1 MEMNEQLLKEAG
13 QVITKQSGEV
23 IFRSGDAGEDMYV
36 VLKGSVNIF
45 LEQNGSSIPVA
56 RLRQGDFF
64 GEMSL
69 LEGMPRSG
77 TAIVDQASELVMLS
91 EDSFRKLMKEDIVLA
106 WRVMKGLS
114 NRIRS
119 TNNELVKQIG
129 NDLQE
134 VSKLLH
140 ENAQGLSGS
149 IVHIAASAGEIDTN
163 ERQLAQQIKE
173 VQVIS
178 KDIGVMLEFI
188 RNVATQTHIL
198 GLNAAIEAARSG
210 EHGRGFG
217 VIAEEIRK
225 LSAQS
230 KENAEKIADL
240 TEQIVINMDKI
251 TSSSE
256 NSAQRINEQADAT
269 NQMVASVDTMAG
281 LAARLSTIAST
292 LT

>member
-1 MEMNEQLLKEAG
+1 MEFNEQLLKDAGEVLTKEA
-13 QVITKQSGEV
+13 GEV
-23 IFRSGDAGEDMYV
+23 IFRSGDPGEDMYV
-36 VLKGSVNIF
+36 VLSGTVDIF
-45 LEQNGSSIPVA
+45 LEQNGSNIPVA
-56 RLRQGDFF
+56 KLRKGDFF

-77 TAIVDQASELVMLS
+77 TVIVSQKSELVVLT
-91 EDSFRKLMKEDIVLA
+91 ENSFRQLMSDDSVLA

-114 NRIRS
+114 TRIRS
-119 TNNELVKQIG
+119 INNELVQRIG

-134 VSKLLH
+134 VSKLLYD
-140 ENAQGLSGS
+140 NAQGLAGS
-149 IVHIAASAGEIDTN
+149 ITHIAASAREIDTN
-163 ERQLAQQIKE
+163 ERQLAGQIKE

-178 KDIGVMLEFI
+178 KDIGVMLAFI

-225 LSAQS
+225 LSSQS
-230 KENAEKIADL
+230 KENADKIADL

-251 TSSSE
+251 TASSE
-256 NSAQRINEQADAT
+256 NSAQKINEQADAT

-281 LAARLSTIAST
+281 LAKRLSAVAST

>member
-1 MEMNEQLLKEAG
+1 MNEQLLKDAG
-13 QVITKQSGEV
+13 QVLTKEVGEV
-23 IFRSGDAGEDMYV
+23 IFRSGDPGEDMYV
-36 VLKGSVNIF
+36 VLSGTVDIF

-56 RLRQGDFF
+56 KLKNGDFF

-77 TAIVDQASELVMLS
+77 TAKVSQKSELVLLSEPAFHKLMS
-91 EDSFRKLMKEDIVLA
+91 EDSALA

-114 NRIRS
+114 TRIRS
-119 TNNELVKQIG
+119 INNELVQRIG

-140 ENAQGLSGS
+140 DNAEVLSIS
-149 IVHIAASAGEIDTN
+149 VTQIDASAQEIDTN

-178 KDIGVMLEFI
+178 KDIGVMLAFI

-225 LSAQS
+225 LSSQS
-230 KENAEKIADL
+230 KDNAEKIADL

-251 TSSSE
+251 TASSE
-256 NSAQRINEQADAT
+256 NSAHRINEQSVET

-281 LAARLSTIAST
+281 LAKRLSAIAST

>member
-149 IVHIAASAGEIDTN
+149 IMHIAASAGEIDTN

-240 TEQIVINMDKI
+240 TEQIVLNMDKI

>member
-119 TNNELVKQIG
+119 TNNELAKQIG

-149 IVHIAASAGEIDTN
+149 IMHIAASAGEIDTN

-240 TEQIVINMDKI
+240 TEQIVLNMDKI

>member
-1 MEMNEQLLKEAG
+1 MNEQLLKEAG

-119 TNNELVKQIG
+119 TNNELAKQIG

-149 IVHIAASAGEIDTN
+149 IMHIAASAGEIDTN

-240 TEQIVINMDKI
+240 TEQIVLNMDKI

>member
-119 TNNELVKQIG
+119 TNNELAKQIG

-240 TEQIVINMDKI
+240 TEQIVLNMDKI

-281 LAARLSTIAST
+281 LAVRLSAIAST

>member
-114 NRIRS
+114 SRIRS
-119 TNNELVKQIG
+119 TNNELAKQIG

-149 IVHIAASAGEIDTN
+149 IMHIAASAGEIDTN

-240 TEQIVINMDKI
+240 TEQIVLNMDKI

>member
-1 MEMNEQLLKEAG
+1 MEINEQLLKDAG
-13 QVITKQSGEV
+13 QVITKEAGAV
-23 IFRSGDAGEDMYV
+23 IFRSGDSGEDMYV
-36 VLKGSVNIF
+36 VLSGTVDIF

-56 RLRQGDFF
+56 KLRKGDFF

-69 LEGMPRSG
+69 LEEMPRSG
-77 TAIVDQASELVMLS
+77 TVIVSEQSELVVLS
-91 EDSFRKLMKEDIVLA
+91 EDSFRRLMLEDNVLA

-114 NRIRS
+114 TRIRS
-119 TNNELVKQIG
+119 INNELAQRIG

-140 ENAQGLSGS
+140 ENAEGLSGS
-149 IVHIAASAGEIDTN
+149 ITHIAASAQEIDTN

-178 KDIGVMLEFI
+178 KDIGVMLAFI

-240 TEQIVINMDKI
+240 TEQIVVNMEKI
-251 TSSSE
+251 TASSE

-281 LAARLSTIAST
+281 LAKRLSAIAST

>member
-114 NRIRS
+114 SRIRS
-119 TNNELVKQIG
+119 TNNELAKQIG

-240 TEQIVINMDKI
+240 TEQIVLNMDKI

-281 LAARLSTIAST
+281 LAVRLSAIAST

>member
-36 VLKGSVNIF
+36 VLKGTVNIF

-114 NRIRS
+114 SRIRS
-119 TNNELVKQIG
+119 TNNELAKQIG

-149 IVHIAASAGEIDTN
+149 IMHIAASAGEIDTN

-240 TEQIVINMDKI
+240 TEQIVLNMDKI

>member
-1 MEMNEQLLKEAG
+1 MNEQLLKEAG

-114 NRIRS
+114 SRIRS
-119 TNNELVKQIG
+119 TNNELAKQIG

-240 TEQIVINMDKI
+240 TEQIVLNMDKI

-281 LAARLSTIAST
+281 LAVRLSAIAST

>member
-13 QVITKQSGEV
+13 HVITKQSGEV
-23 IFRSGDAGEDMYV
+23 IFRAGDPGEDMYV
-36 VLKGSVNIF
+36 LLSGSVNVF

-56 RLRQGDFF
+56 KFRQGDFF

-77 TAIVDQASELVMLS
+77 TAIVDRDSELVVLG
-91 EDSFRKLMKEDIVLA
+91 EDSFRKLMKEDIVLV

-114 NRIRS
+114 TRIRS
-119 TNNELVKQIG
+119 TNNELIKRIG
-129 NDLQE
+129 VDLQE
-134 VSKLLH
+134 VSKLLQ
-140 ENAQGLSGS
+140 ENAQGLSTS

-230 KENAEKIADL
+230 KDNAEKIANL
-240 TEQIVINMDKI
+240 TEQIVLNMDKI

-256 NSAQRINEQADAT
+256 NSVLRINEQADAT
-269 NQMVASVDTMAG
+269 NQMVATVDTMAG
-281 LAARLSTIAST
+281 LAVRLSAIAST

>member
-1 MEMNEQLLKEAG
+1 
-13 QVITKQSGEV
+13 
-23 IFRSGDAGEDMYV
+23 
-36 VLKGSVNIF
+36 
-45 LEQNGSSIPVA
+45 
-56 RLRQGDFF
+56 
-64 GEMSL
+64 
-69 LEGMPRSG
+69 
-77 TAIVDQASELVMLS
+77 MLS

-119 TNNELVKQIG
+119 TNNELAKQIG

-149 IVHIAASAGEIDTN
+149 IMHIAASAGEIDTN

-240 TEQIVINMDKI
+240 TEQIVLNMDKI